1 MSAALVANSHAS
13 STDACDSAGR
23 AEPGPLATANQSSVR
38 EAERSFDLY
47 SPRQRTET
55 SLRKPNCC
63 PRRWDMNEP
72 SKVFLHVLA
81 SLTVVQSAGLHNA
94 QLHLGWFEEA
104 RLLVMAYK
112 VGLANG
118 SFSSRPTLRP
128 GQGGH
133 YRFCLRQQTNNAQ
146 NQCTSEC
153 CVRGMIDQRF
163 RGTSGV

>member
-1 MSAALVANSHAS
+1 
-13 STDACDSAGR
+13 
-23 AEPGPLATANQSSVR
+23 
-38 EAERSFDLY
+38 
-47 SPRQRTET
+47 
-55 SLRKPNCC
+55 
-63 PRRWDMNEP
+63 MNEP

-81 SLTVVQSAGLHNA
+81 SLTVVQSAGIYNA

-133 YRFCLRQQTNNAQ
+133 YRFCLRLQPNNSQ
-146 NQCTSEC
+146 NQRTSEC
-153 CVRGMIDQRF
+153 CVRGMIDERY